1 MVTLF
6 SSFCAYQI
14 SGESAKRLNYGRD
27 VNSCHTDSPYFS
39 LRGEILGFC
48 FSSAAERLFRVL
60 FGVERRYSPCGFFL
74 LFFVAS
80 FPRPH
85 SPSHQGVGFEKFNF
99 PNSNHTTYSTGSE
112 GTGGKEKKPSTISSF
127 ITKRYSFK
135 LIYKEKSGRKL
146 NLIQRGPFL
155 KL

>member
-60 FGVERRYSPCGFFL
+60 FGVERRYSPCGFF
-74 LFFVAS
+74 
-80 FPRPH
+80 
-85 SPSHQGVGFEKFNF
+85 
-99 PNSNHTTYSTGSE
+99 
-112 GTGGKEKKPSTISSF
+112 SSF
-127 ITKRYSFK
+127 FSSSRRSPGRTLHRIRGSVLKNSIFQTAITQHILRVPRGLGEGKK
-135 LIYKEKSGRKL
+135 TIDHLIFHNKEIF
-146 NLIQRGPFL
+146 IQVDL
-155 KL
+155 